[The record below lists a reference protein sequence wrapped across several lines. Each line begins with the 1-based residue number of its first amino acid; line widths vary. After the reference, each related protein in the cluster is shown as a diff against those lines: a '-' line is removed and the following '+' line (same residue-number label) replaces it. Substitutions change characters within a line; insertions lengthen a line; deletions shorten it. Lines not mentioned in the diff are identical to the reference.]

1 MMATSILALIGLIIM
16 IAFIKDPNPQAS
28 NEASDDSTF
37 EILIIGRI
45 FLGLS

>member
-1 MMATSILALIGLIIM
+1 MATSILALIGLIIM
-16 IAFIKDPNPQAS
+16 IAFIKVPDS
-28 NEASDDSTF
+28 FASDDSTF